1 MRRSVKTGDILI
13 NLVTTTQSRLDE
25 SEFVNMILSQKID
38 GKVVGILHTLNDNLA
53 DVVQSD
59 ETKTLY
65 GQDYFYEYLYNM
77 RFKISPFSFFQTNTL
92 GAEVLYD
99 KVREYVG
106 ETKTNSSMTS
116 TPEPEPLPRCSPR

>member
-1 MRRSVKTGDILI
+1 MEKLLGSW
-13 NLVTTTQSRLDE
+13 
-25 SEFVNMILSQKID
+25 
-38 GKVVGILHTLNDNLA
+38 HTLNDNLA

-92 GAEVLYD
+92 GAEDLYD
-99 KVREYVG
+99 KVKGIRRRN
-106 ETKTNSSMTS
+106 KRINSFTTFTS
-116 TPEPEPLPRCSPR
+116 GTGTSHRCIGTRSK